1 MLRLPPFRYVRP
13 RSVEEAA
20 RALAD
25 HGPEA
30 SILAGGTDLL
40 PNLKR
45 RQFDAKTL
53 IAIGHL
59 DEIRAGS
66 ANGELVLGAGMRLT
80 EVAGASAVAA
90 SAAGL
95 VDAVRQIANPQIQRQ
110 ATLGGNLCVDTR
122 CNYYNQT
129 HEWREAIGY
138 CMKRSGDVCLVA
150 PGSSKCWAVS
160 SSDAAPPLMALGARV
175 VLTGPE
181 GDRDIPLKDLYRDD
195 GIRYLTRRDDEIL
208 TKVLVPRV
216 DGQRSVYRKV
226 RRRGSFDF
234 PILGVAACLQ
244 MDGGAV
250 RRARLVLGAVHTHPV
265 EVTEAST
272 LLEGTDLS
280 GDAIDAVAEAAF
292 KAATPLDNADL
303 AYHWRKKMVRVE
315 VRRAF
320 EYLAAI

>member
-30 SILAGGTDLL
+30 MILAGGTDLL

-45 RQFDAKTL
+45 RQFDAKAL
-53 IAIGHL
+53 VAIGHL
-59 DEIRAGS
+59 DELRASS
-66 ANGELVLGAGMRLT
+66 ANGDLVLGAGMRLT
-80 EVAGASAVAA
+80 EVAGDAGVAA
-90 SAAGL
+90 NAAGL

-129 HEWREAIGY
+129 HEWRESIGY
-138 CMKRSGDVCLVA
+138 CMKRCGDVCLVA

-160 SSDAAPPLMALGARV
+160 SSDAAPMLMALDARV
-175 VLTGPE
+175 VITGPE
-181 GDRDIPLKDLYRDD
+181 GDRDLPLKELYRDD
-195 GIRYLTRRDDEIL
+195 GIRYLTRRQDEIV
-208 TKVLVPRV
+208 TKVLVPRIE
-216 DGQRSVYRKV
+216 GQRSVYRKV

-244 MDGGAV
+244 MDGAEV

-265 EVTEAST
+265 EVPEAST
-272 LLEGTDLS
+272 LLEGAELS

-320 EYLAAI
+320 EYLAAS